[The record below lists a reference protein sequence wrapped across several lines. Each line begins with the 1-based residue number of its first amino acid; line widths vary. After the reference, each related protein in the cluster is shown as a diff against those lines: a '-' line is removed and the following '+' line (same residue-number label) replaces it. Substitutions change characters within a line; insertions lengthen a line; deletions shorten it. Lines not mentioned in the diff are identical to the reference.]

1 MSYYVGGARL
11 LVKVASDIQ
20 EKQDEFFDL
29 LKRTYEKAMSDQ
41 EITVERLVEDLKVDM
56 RRVIAK

>member
-1 MSYYVGGARL
+1 MS
-11 LVKVASDIQ
+11 DMN

-29 LKRTYEKAMSDQ
+29 LKRTYEKGMT
-41 EITVERLVEDLKVDM
+41 EKEMTVERLLEDLKVDI

>member
-1 MSYYVGGARL
+1 MNTEMSDM
-11 LVKVASDIQ
+11 S

-29 LKRTYEKAMSDQ
+29 LKRTYEKGMNEK
-41 EITVERLVEDLKVDM
+41 EITVERLLEDLKVDI

>member
-1 MSYYVGGARL
+1 MSEMN
-11 LVKVASDIQ
+11 

-29 LKRTYEKAMSDQ
+29 LKRTYEKGMTEK
-41 EITVERLVEDLKVDM
+41 EITVERLLEDLKVDI

>member
-1 MSYYVGGARL
+1 MA
-11 LVKVASDIQ
+11 KVASDIQ
-20 EKQDEFFDL
+20 TKQDEFFDL

-41 EITVERLVEDLKVDM
+41 EITVERLVEDIKTDM

>member
-1 MSYYVGGARL
+1 MSEL
-11 LVKVASDIQ
+11 H

-29 LKRTYEKAMSDQ
+29 LKRTYEKGMTEK
-41 EITVERLVEDLKVDM
+41 EITVERLLEDLKVDI

>member
-1 MSYYVGGARL
+1 MA
-11 LVKVASDIQ
+11 KVASDIQ
-20 EKQDEFFDL
+20 TKQDEFFDL

-41 EITVERLVEDLKVDM
+41 EITVERLVEDIKTDI